1 MPSLPLPQGKPL
13 DVPRTVHQA
22 LDLHRQGRIAEAE
35 RLYAAVLAVRPDNID
50 ALQMLGSITLS
61 RGELPTALRLISAA
75 MQQRPKSPQI
85 LSAYGLVLIA
95 LKRHEEALATFEQA
109 IKQKSRFP
117 DAHNNRGGVL
127 VTLGRYQ
134 EALESFD
141 RAVAARPDYAEALY
155 NRGTTLHK
163 LGRNAEALKS
173 LERAIALRPKYA
185 QAHANRGVVL
195 DALGRIAD
203 ALASYDRALDVHP
216 DMPDALL
223 NRSGALLA
231 LNRYDDALQCL
242 DRLLTADPNN
252 SEGHYMRGRVMI
264 ELNRPGDAVASCE
277 TAVALDPAF
286 TRARW
291 TTPLFTLP
299 ILYAEERQ
307 IDEHRADYERRLR
320 ALCDD
325 YEAGR
330 IPGDMSKGMGWAQPF
345 FLAYQGRCDRDLQAI
360 FGGLAARAM
369 SARYGEPELA
379 PPPAPDEPVRVG
391 IVSGFF
397 FQHSVWKIGA
407 KAWVAQL
414 DPKRFQVSGYS
425 IGFERDSETELARKH
440 CHRFVEGPHSI
451 ERWRDIIAADRPHIL
466 LYPEIGMFHQVAEI
480 AALRLAPV
488 QCSYIGHPQTSG
500 YPTIDYFL
508 SGELIEPPEGDAHYT
523 EKLVRLPNIGFYYEP
538 LDVAPVAMT
547 REELGIRPAATA
559 FWCAQ
564 SLFKYLPQHDE
575 VFPRIAGKAGDCQ
588 FVFIRHSRSAAVT
601 ALFEARLEKAFR
613 AASMK
618 SSDHCVFLDPMNL
631 QRFAAASAQCDV
643 MLDSIEWSGGNTTI
657 EALAQ
662 DLPVVTFQGA
672 LMRGRVSAGMLRM
685 MGMPDTVAE
694 TIDDYVALA
703 IRVAGDNDFR
713 AALKARI
720 ATDKHRL
727 YRDRASIAALEDFIS
742 RVVRG
747 HARQAAPA
755 VQSVRSL

>member
-1 MPSLPLPQGKPL
+1 MPLPLLQGKPL
-13 DVPRTVHQA
+13 DVPRMLHQA
-22 LDLHRQGRIAEAE
+22 MEAHRQNRIAEAE
-35 RLYAAVLAVRPDNID
+35 QLYAAVLAARPDNID
-50 ALQMLGSITLS
+50 ALQMLGSIKLS
-61 RGELPTALRLISAA
+61 RGEPTTALRLIAAA

-85 LSAYGLVLIA
+85 LSSYALTLIA
-95 LKRHEEALATFEQA
+95 LQRHEEALAAFEQA

-117 DAHNNRGGVL
+117 EAHNNRGSLL

-134 EALESFD
+134 EALGSFE
-141 RAVAARPDYAEALY
+141 RAIAIKPDYADAQY
-155 NRGTTLHK
+155 NRGYALHK
-163 LGRNAEALKS
+163 LDHNRDALQS
-173 LERAIALRPKYA
+173 FDRAIALRANYA

-195 DALGRIAD
+195 DALGRIND
-203 ALASYDRALDVHP
+203 ALASYDRALELHA
-216 DMPDALL
+216 DMPEALL

-231 LNRYDDALQCL
+231 LNRYDEALQCV
-242 DRLLTADPNN
+242 DRLLVAHPDN
-252 SEGHYMRGRVMI
+252 SEAHYMRGRVMV
-264 ELNRPGDAVASCE
+264 ELNRPDDAVASCE
-277 TAVALDPAF
+277 RAVALDPAF

-299 ILYAEERQ
+299 ILYADESQ
-307 IDEHRADYERRLR
+307 IGQRRADYERRLR

-330 IPGDMSKGMGWAQPF
+330 APGDMSKGVGWAQPF
-345 FLAYQGRCDRDLQAI
+345 FLAYQGRCDRDLQVM
-360 FGGLAARAM
+360 FGGLAARVM

-379 PPPAPDEPVRVG
+379 PPPAPGESVRVG

-407 KAWVAQL
+407 KAWVTQL
-414 DPKRFQVSGYS
+414 DPTRFQMFGYGV
-425 IGFERDSETELARKH
+425 GFQKDGETELARKH
-440 CHRFVEGPHSI
+440 CHRFVEGPHSL
-451 ERWRDIIAADRPHIL
+451 EQWRDIIVADRPHIL

-508 SGELIEPPEGDAHYT
+508 SGELIEPPEGDTHYS

-538 LDVAPVAMT
+538 LEIAPVEVS
-547 REELGIRPAATA
+547 REQLGIRPAATA

-575 VFPRIAGKAGDCQ
+575 VFPRIAREAGDCQ
-588 FVFIRHSRSAAVT
+588 FVFVRHSRSAAIT

-613 AASMK
+613 AAGMN
-618 SSDHCVFLDPMNL
+618 SSAHCVFLDPMDL
-631 QRFAAASAQCDV
+631 ARFAAASAQCDA
-643 MLDSIEWSGGNTTI
+643 MLDSIEWSGGNTTL

-685 MGMPDTVAE
+685 IGMPEAIAD

-703 IRVAGDNDFR
+703 VRVARDTGFW
-713 AALKARI
+713 AGLKARI
-720 ATDKHRL
+720 ASEKHRL
-727 YRDRASIAALEDFIS
+727 YRDRTSIVALERFID
-742 RVVRG
+742 RVVRNRG
-747 HARQAAPA
+747 G
-755 VQSVRSL
+755 